1 MKTTVSVFHEDL
13 LVGELAYT
21 HDRGREVC
29 QFAYSEVW
37 LSQEGCFQ
45 IDPELP
51 LARGYFSPRK
61 GSNVFFGCFADSEPD
76 GWGRKVILRDRT
88 KRGLG
93 TPNNLDYLLDVH
105 DMSRIGALRFSPDG
119 GKTFVADPGT
129 GKRAAP
135 PILELDQL
143 LRAATAVDEDT
154 ESAADLRLLLERG
167 SPLGGLRP
175 KCTILDEDGHL
186 ALGKFPASADGHDI
200 VRSEVLALQL
210 GEMAGIRTATAR
222 VVIADD
228 RPVAV
233 VRRFDRDGTRRIM
246 YQSGRTFIG
255 ANNTDDTHSYT
266 EFADELRR
274 RGAKPDDDIEEL
286 WRRIVFTVLISNFDD
301 HLHNHGFLHVQHGQ
315 WRLSPA
321 FDINPAPEKQRTLKT
336 WVDLDT
342 GPDATIE
349 AAMHAAP
356 RFGIRPKRAREILSD
371 VVAAVDQ
378 WNEIAKRIGLSSR
391 DRKLIAPA
399 FEHEER
405 GAALREATRSGVGT
419 HKAGKHG
426 PMP

>member
-1 MKTTVSVFHEDL
+1 MKTTVAVFHEDL
-13 LVGELAYT
+13 LVGDIAYT

-29 QFAYSEVW
+29 QFAYSEAW
-37 LSQEGCFQ
+37 LSHESRFQ

-61 GSNVFFGCFADSEPD
+61 GPNVFFGCLADSEPE

-119 GKTFVADPGT
+119 GKTFVADPGP
-129 GKRAAP
+129 GLRAAP

-143 LRAATAVDEDT
+143 LRAATAVDNDT
-154 ESAADLRLLLERG
+154 ESAADLRLLLGRG
-167 SPLGGLRP
+167 SPLGGMRP
-175 KCTILDEDGHL
+175 KCTVIDEDGQL
-186 ALGKFPASADGHDI
+186 ALGKFPASTDGHDI

-210 GEMAGIRTATAR
+210 GTMAGIRTATAR
-222 VVIADD
+222 VVIVDG
-228 RPVAV
+228 RPVAI
-233 VRRFDRDGTRRIM
+233 VRRFDRDGTRRVM

-255 ANNTDDTHSYT
+255 ANNADDTHSYT
-266 EFADELRR
+266 QFADELRG
-274 RGAKPDDDIEEL
+274 RGARPNDDIEEL
-286 WRRIVFTVLISNFDD
+286 WRRIAFTVLISNFDD

-321 FDINPAPEKQRTLKT
+321 FDVNPAPDKQRTLKT
-336 WVDLDT
+336 WIDLDT

-349 AAMHAAP
+349 NAMHAAP
-356 RFGIRPKRAREILSD
+356 RFGISLKRAREILSE
-371 VVAAVDQ
+371 VIAAVDQ
-378 WNEIAKRIGLSSR
+378 WNQIAKRIGLSNG

-405 GAALREATRSGVGT
+405 EAALREVSRSS
-419 HKAGKHG
+419 AGHAIR
-426 PMP
+426 